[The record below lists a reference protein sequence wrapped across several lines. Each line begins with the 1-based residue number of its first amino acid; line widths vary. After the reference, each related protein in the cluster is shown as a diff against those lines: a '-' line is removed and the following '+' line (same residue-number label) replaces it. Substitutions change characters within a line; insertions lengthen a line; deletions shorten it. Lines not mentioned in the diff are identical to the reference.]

1 MIYVKANEKISYLEE
16 FPAYDTIGKI
26 YLCLRNQ
33 EKKYGQSIFS
43 LKDCQALLKQI
54 YNLNLSDYSM
64 KQCLII
70 LSEINILT
78 INQDKIKL
86 LSLPKSKI
94 DIKNSPTF
102 AKRFNL
108 QKALKTLIN

>member
-1 MIYVKANEKISYLEE
+1 MTQSAKYIFVCAIKK
-16 FPAYDTIGKI
+16 
-26 YLCLRNQ
+26 
-33 EKKYGQSIFS
+33 KKYGQNIFS

-54 YNLNLSDYSM
+54 YNLNLSDYSI

-86 LSLPKSKI
+86 LSLP
-94 DIKNSPTF
+94 N
-102 AKRFNL
+102 
-108 QKALKTLIN
+108 QK